1 VRAVCQGQCAS
12 LAPRQRQQRPSV
24 LYGNHNTVMAIWR
37 RLLWHVIGHSLA
49 RMPSQRALRAFS
61 SALRSPIWSIISYL
75 GPASIGQKTDC
86 ERDKSMARGW
96 LRGTGADPQA
106 EAPFSCGCPVTLPG
120 TGVRR
125 RTKRQWWMCRFISA
139 GSDAGGTMAAVGQ
152 HATRSRTGSL
162 VADDS
167 GVSGIEPGR
176 SMDGPGHRRELV
188 GVWQTPPL
196 PRRKKG
202 QALGLTLL
210 TVALISKRLRA
221 SPGRSPRVS
230 LAPLLAPPPAPGG
243 PPPSRRPPSPA
254 QRR

>member
-1 VRAVCQGQCAS
+1 
-12 LAPRQRQQRPSV
+12 
-24 LYGNHNTVMAIWR
+24 MEIWR
-37 RLLWHVIGHSLA
+37 RLFWRIIRCSLA

-61 SALRSPIWSIISYL
+61 STSRSPILPIISRF

-125 RTKRQWWMCRFISA
+125 RTKRQWCTRLFMSS
-139 GSDAGGTMAAVGQ
+139 GSDARGTMKMIGQ
-152 HATRSRTGSL
+152 LTTESRTGSPI
-162 VADDS
+162 AQDS
-167 GVSGIEPGR
+167 GVSGIEPGWA
-176 SMDGPGHRRELV
+176 MDGPGHRCKLAGAWQLPLV
-188 GVWQTPPL
+188 
-196 PRRKKG
+196 PRRETSRV
-202 QALGLTLL
+202 LGMALL
-210 TVALISKRLRA
+210 TVAAVSKRLWA
-221 SPGRSPRVS
+221 SPGRSPRMS